1 MEEPAP
7 KRKPKKNALETAA
20 GLLAARAYTKLE
32 LRRKLYRKE
41 VYPPFEIEQAVKKL
55 ESMGFLSDLRYC
67 EDACA
72 ILRSRGYGPMRI
84 RNRLIQKGVP
94 REILDS
100 VLTEPSSDPSG
111 DALRVLEKNARRIL
125 AEKDLRK
132 RHAKALRLL
141 ASRGFTADTVYQ
153 VVAQWEKQCEE

>member
-67 EDACA
+67 EDA
-72 ILRSRGYGPMRI
+72 
-84 RNRLIQKGVP
+84 
-94 REILDS
+94 
-100 VLTEPSSDPSG
+100 
-111 DALRVLEKNARRIL
+111 
-125 AEKDLRK
+125 
-132 RHAKALRLL
+132 
-141 ASRGFTADTVYQ
+141 
-153 VVAQWEKQCEE
+153 